1 VFFGD
6 IRIRAGVPFFNLT
19 QNKEIT
25 VLNMENIGR
34 RLAFLRHQ
42 RNLTQRQ
49 IAEHCCVSI
58 QAVSKWER
66 GQSCPDIL
74 ILDEL
79 AQALGVEVKDLFLT
93 DHAG

>member
-1 VFFGD
+1 M
-6 IRIRAGVPFFNLT
+6 
-19 QNKEIT
+19 
-25 VLNMENIGR
+25 LNMENFGR

-42 RNLTQRQ
+42 RNLTQKHV
-49 IAEHCCVSI
+49 AEHCCVSV

-66 GQSCPDIL
+66 GQSCPDIM

-79 AQALGVEVKDLFLT
+79 AQALGVEVQDLFLT

>member
-1 VFFGD
+1 M
-6 IRIRAGVPFFNLT
+6 
-19 QNKEIT
+19 
-25 VLNMENIGR
+25 LNMESFGR

-42 RNLTQRQ
+42 ANLKQRDL
-49 IAEHCCVSI
+49 AERCCVSI

-79 AQALGVEVKDLFLT
+79 AAVLGVEVKDLFLLE
-93 DHAG
+93 DVI